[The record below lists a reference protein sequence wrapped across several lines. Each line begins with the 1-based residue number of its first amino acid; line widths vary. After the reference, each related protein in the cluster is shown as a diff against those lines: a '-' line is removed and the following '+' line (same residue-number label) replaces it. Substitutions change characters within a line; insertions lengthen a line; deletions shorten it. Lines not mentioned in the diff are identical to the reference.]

1 MDHDEGQYEQVSS
14 CESSDVVD
22 TMTLSLVSSV
32 KFVTVNDFLLL
43 IFSFLNLI
51 LFFKKNFECVRPGVL
66 T

>member
-32 KFVTVNDFLLL
+32 KFVTVNDFLRL
-43 IFSFLNLI
+43 IFSFLNL
-51 LFFKKNFECVRPGVL
+51 LFF
-66 T
+66 